1 MFIYALVMASVVNL
15 SQVETHSYYGTH
27 GECLVKKNELQDK
40 QSTYIYD
47 CWVVKIDG
55 RENTKD

>member
-27 GECLVKKNELQDK
+27 GECLEKKNELESK
-40 QSTYIYD
+40 KSTYIYD
-47 CWVVKIDG
+47 CWVIKIEG
-55 RENTKD
+55 NTK